1 MTVSDGFDRTA
12 TSNVV
17 VFYREVEATNITTM
31 TYADGSRGFWMNHIG
46 GNGEYTYEWFY
57 LDSNDVNK
65 GFETLLMEVVDNN
78 KELHLTKSQYEK
90 LIKYADALY
99 CRVTSADHTVS
110 CTFTV
115 E

>member
-1 MTVSDGFDRTA
+1 
-12 TSNVV
+12 
-17 VFYREVEATNITTM
+17 M
-31 TYADGSRGFWMNHIG
+31 TYADGSRGFWVNHIG

-65 GFETLLMEVVDNN
+65 GFETLLMEVDDNN
-78 KELHLTKSQYEK
+78 KELQLTKSQYEM